1 MNNLEDITRIDY
13 ISSGTDSSVLHAEF
27 DEETGKY
34 LYIRGEYVREFSPD
48 FVVKESTFLALRG
61 EEVVEFVVLDTIDNV
76 EKKGDEVVVSDEELA
91 RRINSLKEGVPPLEM
106 WWDFLNSYDDWSF
119 VQFVR
124 RNRPHLI

>member
-1 MNNLEDITRIDY
+1 MSNLEDVTRVDY
-13 ISSGTDSSVLHAEF
+13 SSCALEASVLHAEL
-27 DEETGKY
+27 DHKSGKY
-34 LYIRGEYVREFSPD
+34 LYIRGDYVREFSPD

-76 EKKGDEVVVSDEELA
+76 EKTGDEVVVSDEELA

-106 WWDFLNSYDDWSF
+106 WWDFLNSIDDWNL

-124 RNRPHLI
+124 RHKPHLI